1 MSDLMAIAAAS
12 LRTAGNRV
20 STAANQI
27 VRASAAPSVPVAP
40 VDASQPA
47 TYHGVHVAMASA
59 DLVEGMADLKQ
70 AELGFREGIAVFKAA
85 DRMTKRTL
93 DILT

>member
-1 MSDLMAIAAAS
+1 MAVAAS
-12 LRTAGNRV
+12 AIRTAGNRV
-20 STAANQI
+20 SSAASQI

-47 TYHGVHVAMASA
+47 SYNRVHVAMASA
-59 DLVEGMADLKQ
+59 DLVEGMVDLKQ

>member
-1 MSDLMAIAAAS
+1 MSDAMAIAATA

-20 STAANQI
+20 SAAASRI
-27 VRASAAPSVPVAP
+27 VRASAAPSDPVAP
-40 VDASQPA
+40 VEAAQPGS
-47 TYHGVHVAMASA
+47 YHGVYVAMASA
-59 DLVEGMADLKQ
+59 DLVEGMANLKQ

-85 DRMTKRTL
+85 DRMTRRTL